1 MARLF
6 KDPYDFTEQ
15 AETIVHLKADT
26 ERLKAEALKMKLLEP
41 YVVKEMEATIAAK
54 NAQTRSD
61 NVLTEEVI
69 KNSDTNSQIKK
80 IELATNKQEF
90 DELLSTAPG
99 RKAASEVARVK
110 DQDLLDFKTEN
121 PKEFSAWVRASMR
134 KDKLQLD
141 AAEFQLSTQRQYDA
155 IGRINSIIGGL
166 GVSGANNNIKEINRI
181 YQESFGRP
189 LVPEGQILSETQ
201 LQVLAAQ
208 KQHLIYSLDFAQQAL
223 LKDKEVEAQVGLRS
237 AALVQQNLEN
247 AEKRLPEIRKN
258 TGMAIATQLGGKL
271 GELDATGTP
280 IDLSTPLAQTSAD
293 LKELISNGIA
303 RIMQINPTNNPAAIA
318 VSAARLFEPW
328 EVDLS
333 WAPSGE
339 NMFLIPTSML
349 DTTVSPPRALTKEDI
364 VSGLTK
370 HVEEYVVREKFEGR
384 PVSTQDRA
392 RFVRESLQS
401 LYKRK
406 LQEAGLY

>member
-237 AALVQQNLEN
+237 AALV
-247 AEKRLPEIRKN
+247 KKFRKC
-258 TGMAIATQLGGKL
+258 
-271 GELDATGTP
+271 
-280 IDLSTPLAQTSAD
+280 
-293 LKELISNGIA
+293 
-303 RIMQINPTNNPAAIA
+303 
-318 VSAARLFEPW
+318 
-328 EVDLS
+328 
-333 WAPSGE
+333 
-339 NMFLIPTSML
+339 
-349 DTTVSPPRALTKEDI
+349 
-364 VSGLTK
+364 
-370 HVEEYVVREKFEGR
+370 
-384 PVSTQDRA
+384 
-392 RFVRESLQS
+392 
-401 LYKRK
+401 
-406 LQEAGLY
+406 